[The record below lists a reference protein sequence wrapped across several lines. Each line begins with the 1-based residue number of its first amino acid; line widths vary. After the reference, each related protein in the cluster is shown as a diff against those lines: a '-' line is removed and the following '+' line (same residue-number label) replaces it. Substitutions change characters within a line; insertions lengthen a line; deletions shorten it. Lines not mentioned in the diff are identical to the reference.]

1 MAAASPLTAQ
11 ALRCLKIMNVPD
23 AGVGSKGDGRRSSR
37 SSGTTSAPVE
47 AVYGGDISED
57 SGNEVELNIDA

>member
-1 MAAASPLTAQ
+1 
-11 ALRCLKIMNVPD
+11 LKIMNVPD